1 MTKNRIATIPYQRAN
16 LDELGLSLGECES
29 AVQYVSNGSK
39 FAGHKAI
46 AQGLIDS
53 RTIWSLVGHILLWP
67 VISGIAFMVYALV
80 AKNRHRLPGGTPAC
94 SLDGR

>member
-16 LDELGLSLGECES
+16 LAELGLSLGECES

-39 FAGHKAI
+39 FPGHKAI

-53 RTIWSLVGHILLWP
+53 RTIWSLVGQMLLWP
-67 VISGIAFMVYALV
+67 VINGIAFMVYALV